1 MTVKQ
6 PIIEQVSVR
15 LHDQHLTP
23 TTETVW
29 REKSSVD
36 GEEIVD
42 IKKFV
47 LVKLK

>member
-23 TTETVW
+23 TETVW
-29 REKSSVD
+29 AEKSSVD

-47 LVKLK
+47 LVELK